1 MKTIQ
6 KTEPRKLVRA
16 NAITRP
22 SGKVLA
28 SLIKVT
34 DSFFSTFT
42 TTFLEQKTG
51 ICNSTIRNYKHRK
64 QISQEAATAFCK
76 IKEVKA
82 AGFTREKL
90 RPDLRAVD
98 WVAK

>member
-6 KTEPRKLVRA
+6 KTQPRKLVRA
-16 NAITRP
+16 NAVTRP
-22 SGKVLA
+22 TGKL
-28 SLIKVT
+28 LKELNQVT
-34 DSFFSTFT
+34 ERFFDNFS

-82 AGFTREKL
+82 AGFTREML

-98 WVAK
+98 WVDK